1 MISAGERL
9 TVPAREAVAGATPD
23 PELYEAYVALIRRC
37 WAQRPEERPGF
48 AEIIQDLRCGG
59 AGLHGCLGAWGCGTV
74 ALLWGLPLCQL
85 GARLCWLP
93 PHSTCLAGP

>member
-1 MISAGERL
+1 MGVVLWELMTWSLPWGDRNPFQLVHMISAGERL

-48 AEIIQDLRCGG
+48 AEIIQDLR
-59 AGLHGCLGAWGCGTV
+59 AMMAYAV
-74 ALLWGLPLCQL
+74 APFD
-85 GARLCWLP
+85 A
-93 PHSTCLAGP
+93 AA